1 MVESVVQQS
10 MLRRAV
16 EQEKVDLHCINL
28 RDFGKSNYRQ
38 IDDTPFGGGVGMVMM
53 AKPLFEAIDHATELV
68 GGTEPDLPVASNT
81 TVPSENVQP
90 TTQSVDYESM
100 TKAELEVYGRSIGI
114 ELDRRQTKD
123 TLISQLVEA
132 NK

>member
-1 MVESVVQQS
+1 MPIYRAKTKCFVGQS
-10 MLRRAV
+10 MREAN
-16 EQEKVDLHCINL
+16 EEFEYNGE
-28 RDFGKSNYRQ
+28 FNSN
-38 IDDTPFGGGVGMVMM
+38 I
-53 AKPLFEAIDHATELV
+53 ELV

-81 TVPSENVQP
+81 TVPSEDVQP

-123 TLISQLVEA
+123 TLISQLVAA

>member
-1 MVESVVQQS
+1 MPIYRAKVKCFVGQS
-10 MLRRAV
+10 MREAD
-16 EQEKVDLHCINL
+16 EEFEYNGE
-28 RDFGKSNYRQ
+28 FNSN
-38 IDDTPFGGGVGMVMM
+38 I
-53 AKPLFEAIDHATELV
+53 ELV

-81 TVPSENVQP
+81 TVPSEDVQP

-123 TLISQLVEA
+123 TLISQLEA
-132 NK
+132 ASK

>member
-1 MVESVVQQS
+1 MPIYRAKVKCFVGQS
-10 MLRRAV
+10 MREAD
-16 EQEKVDLHCINL
+16 EEFEYNGE
-28 RDFGKSNYRQ
+28 FNSN
-38 IDDTPFGGGVGMVMM
+38 I
-53 AKPLFEAIDHATELV
+53 ELV

-114 ELDRRQTKD
+114 ALDRRQTKE
-123 TLISQLVEA
+123 TLISQLEA
-132 NK
+132 ASK